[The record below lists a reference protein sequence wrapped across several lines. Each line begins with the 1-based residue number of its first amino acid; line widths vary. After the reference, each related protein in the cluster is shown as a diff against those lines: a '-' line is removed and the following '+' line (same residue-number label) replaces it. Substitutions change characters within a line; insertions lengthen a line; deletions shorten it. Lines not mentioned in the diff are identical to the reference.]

1 MTTDTSTYSYADSVP
16 TSILDSFFLEHL
28 TKSEKGVKPH
38 TPISVTASGEGCG
51 KTSFGNIQTEGKSPK
66 DGTMSNNMHFVSTCE
81 IEGTIEII
89 EDLMALTEASEYLRE
104 EAKLV
109 IDMLREGDSIPMEAY
124 IKLNEL
130 QESLQ

>member
-1 MTTDTSTYSYADSVP
+1 MKIDISISSYEDNIRKK
-16 TSILDSFFLEHL
+16 ILDSSSSGRAIKL
-28 TKSEKGVKPH
+28 EKGVKPAMQ
-38 TPISVTASGEGCG
+38 ISVMASGEGCG
-51 KTSFGNIQTEGKSPK
+51 KSTFGNTQTEGKSPK